1 MNKRG
6 FTLLE
11 TLVAITILLISIGG
25 PLTIATKGL
34 SSALLARDQ
43 ITAFYLAQEA
53 IEFAR
58 NERDERALNNEPWA
72 SGFLGTFSGCVD
84 GGECM
89 VDTINNVVRTCTGDC
104 DKLLYDTATGFYVTA
119 PTGSTETSI
128 FRRSLSFETVNANEV
143 AATVVMEWT
152 TGLFSRTFTLREN
165 ILNWQAGAASNV
177 ILTAPPATT
186 GTSSSGS

>member
-1 MNKRG
+1 MSKQG
-6 FTLLE
+6 FTLIE

-58 NERDERALNNEPWA
+58 NRRDSYALLLKTQESKN
-72 SGFLGTFSGCVD
+72 GFLYDFSGCVD

-89 VDTINNVVRTCTGDC
+89 IDTINSSVDKCNGDC
-104 DKLLYDTATGFYVTA
+104 DKLLYDSTTGFYVHR
-119 PTGSTETSI
+119 PTGATETSI
-128 FRRSLSFETVNANEV
+128 FRRSLSFETVNQNEV

-152 TGLFSRTFTLREN
+152 TRLFSRTFTLREN
-165 ILNWQAGAASNV
+165 ILNWQAGAAFNV
-177 ILTAPPATT
+177 VPTTT